1 MRSGSEDDR
10 SHTASPIPPPAES
23 LEIAPHGM
31 EAMKR
36 RRGRAPPLDA
46 FTGEDPEV
54 RLEDWIPGLKRVADC
69 NAWSETELLLQL
81 AGHLQGWALQE
92 WNLLEDRGKSGW
104 DNVVQA
110 LSDQLDLGSRVL
122 AAQIFRHLSQGA
134 NESVADFVCHLEAP
148 STSPMRGT
156 ACPWRP
162 GRSSSR
168 VNCRKTF
175 VTT

>member
-1 MRSGSEDDR
+1 
-10 SHTASPIPPPAES
+10 
-23 LEIAPHGM
+23 M

-69 NAWSETELLLQL
+69 NDWSETELLLQL

-104 DNVVQA
+104 NNVVQA
-110 LSDQLDLGSRVL
+110 LSDRLDLGSRVL
-122 AAQIFRHLSQGA
+122 ATHDFRHLSQGA
-134 NESVADFVCHLEAP
+134 NESVADFVCRLE
-148 STSPMRGT
+148 R
-156 ACPWRP
+156 
-162 GRSSSR
+162 
-168 VNCRKTF
+168 TF
-175 VTT
+175 YVL

>member
-1 MRSGSEDDR
+1 
-10 SHTASPIPPPAES
+10 
-23 LEIAPHGM
+23 M